1 MITVKRLAR
10 LGIGLLVAFFVFGL
24 VPTAQGAVGSG
35 LHVQDRSHDN
45 DNPDNT
51 LYALYQIINSGTS
64 AVPLSELTMRYWLTD
79 AAPTDPLEFDC
90 DWAQVDCANV
100 TSTFVT
106 LPTPVNGANKYVQL
120 GFTAAAG
127 SIAPGQGSGE
137 VQTRVHHVA
146 WSEFDTTESYSFI
159 SDESFVY
166 QDTETVTLY
175 LNGVLIWGT
184 EPT

>member
-79 AAPTDPLEFDC
+79 AAPADPLEFDKFPLAH
-90 DWAQVDCANV
+90 D
-100 TSTFVT
+100 
-106 LPTPVNGANKYVQL
+106 L
-120 GFTAAAG
+120 
-127 SIAPGQGSGE
+127 
-137 VQTRVHHVA
+137 
-146 WSEFDTTESYSFI
+146 
-159 SDESFVY
+159 
-166 QDTETVTLY
+166 
-175 LNGVLIWGT
+175 
-184 EPT
+184 